1 MHIVLE
7 LTDSWARGWVRY
19 SNDLGDGPPTPPA
32 FTTSAYVSL
41 SMRVAILL
49 TTADTR

>member
-32 FTTSAYVSL
+32 FTTSACISFHESGY
-41 SMRVAILL
+41 
-49 TTADTR
+49 TAHYSRH